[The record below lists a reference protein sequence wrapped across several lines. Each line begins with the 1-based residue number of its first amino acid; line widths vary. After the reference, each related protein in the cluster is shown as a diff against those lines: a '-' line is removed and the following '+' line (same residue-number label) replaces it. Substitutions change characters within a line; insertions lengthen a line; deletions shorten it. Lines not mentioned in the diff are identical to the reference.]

1 MRGPRAIVMGLAA
14 MLALVLLNGSA
25 RADEQYRFDLTVY
38 VSASTD
44 EAFAAELERAAVQVD
59 VYRVATAVM
68 DPGAD
73 AYCFVWDVDGFSG
86 LSTRFSALAENREGA
101 ASDWQAF
108 YDAAA
113 RMAPEETVVAHPL
126 SQPVTDGK
134 AEFSLDAKGLYL
146 VVAHASG
153 EGDGP
158 TLEFL
163 PTMVSAP
170 TRWGGDTGISC
181 SITCADSH
189 GDWRDEAAIYLKPAA
204 RSAYGDQPYRRVVQT
219 GDETQSRLL
228 PVYILMAFSGIAL
241 VALAGC
247 GVIERHHE
255 RKTPKR

>member
-1 MRGPRAIVMGLAA
+1 MRGPRAIVMGIAV
-14 MLALVLLNGSA
+14 MLAFALLNGSA
-25 RADEQYRFDLTVY
+25 RADEQYRFDLTVF

-44 EAFAAELERAAVQVD
+44 EAFAAELEHTRVQVD
-59 VYRVATAVM
+59 VYRVATAVL

-73 AYCFVWDVDGFSG
+73 AYRFVWDVDGFSG
-86 LSTRFSALAENREGA
+86 LSTRFNALAENREGA

-113 RMAPEETVVAHPL
+113 RMATEETVVAHPL

-204 RSAYGDQPYRRVVQT
+204 RSEHGTEHYARVVQT

-228 PVYILMAFSGIAL
+228 PVYILMVFSGIAL

-247 GVIERHHE
+247 GVIERRHE